1 MFNKNNGFTL
11 VEIIISITLLGIIAI
26 AVFPVFSNIFNSI
39 FSAGDKTVA
48 TYQAQQDII
57 NDLESGSGSST
68 TVTFSNGGSIDIDI
82 NANMFNATSSYKKP
96 NVKAASEQ
104 VQIYY
109 YRYATP

>member
-11 VEIIISITLLGIIAI
+11 VEIIISITLLSIIAI
-26 AVFPVFSNIFNSI
+26 AVFPVFINIFNSI

-57 NDLESGSGSST
+57 NDLDSGSGSST
-68 TVTFSNGGSIDIDI
+68 TVTFSNGSININI
-82 NANMFNATSSYKKP
+82 NANMYTATSSYKKP